1 MPECTVETP
10 WQYVICMFFFLIS
23 PYRMSLITN
32 VFKKT
37 DKLSVL
43 LSYTLMVRDSFL
55 IKLLVIMKQPLQVL
69 RKKGVIKN
77 FAKLTGKHLCQ
88 SPLFN
93 KVASNFIEKE
103 TLTQVFSCEF
113 YKVFSH
119 IFLTEYLR
127 VTASDYL

>member
-1 MPECTVETP
+1 
-10 WQYVICMFFFLIS
+10 
-23 PYRMSLITN
+23 
-32 VFKKT
+32 
-37 DKLSVL
+37 
-43 LSYTLMVRDSFL
+43 
-55 IKLLVIMKQPLQVL
+55 MKQPLQVL

-88 SPLFN
+88 SPFFS

-103 TLTQVFSCEF
+103 TLTEVFSCEF